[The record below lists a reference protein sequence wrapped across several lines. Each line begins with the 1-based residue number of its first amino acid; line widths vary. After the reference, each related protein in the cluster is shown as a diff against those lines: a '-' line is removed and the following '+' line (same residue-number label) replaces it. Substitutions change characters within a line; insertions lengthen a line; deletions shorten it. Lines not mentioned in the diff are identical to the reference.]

1 MFKRF
6 LLVPLCLF
14 TSALAFADHH
24 EETEAASGPEGASDL
39 RAEYQFCTLNK
50 GKTLKD
56 VDKYSQKYGTFAAEN
71 GVKYNQTLL
80 TPVHAGASMGD
91 YTHII
96 VGHWPNG
103 REMYKDW
110 GVYLNQF
117 QDKHPNLK
125 SPHTCNANFA
135 TFQLRVV
142 QAWDESMG
150 MDPRRPVQYA
160 DCSLNDGKT
169 LDDAVAAERS
179 AAELVASV
187 GLKGY
192 GVNYILPY
200 LGQTPTDYDFIS
212 LFYFQTYAARGEMA
226 FNYHKVSAE
235 AEAITGEVYTCE
247 NPRSFAA
254 KNLYTNW
261 DNN

>member
-91 YTHII
+91 YLLFSVDRRGTKMAQ
-96 VGHWPNG
+96 WS
-103 REMYKDW
+103 Y
-110 GVYLNQF
+110 
-117 QDKHPNLK
+117 
-125 SPHTCNANFA
+125 
-135 TFQLRVV
+135 VV
-142 QAWDESMG
+142 CG
-150 MDPRRPVQYA
+150 
-160 DCSLNDGKT
+160 NDR
-169 LDDAVAAERS
+169 L
-179 AAELVASV
+179 
-187 GLKGY
+187 
-192 GVNYILPY
+192 
-200 LGQTPTDYDFIS
+200 
-212 LFYFQTYAARGEMA
+212 
-226 FNYHKVSAE
+226 
-235 AEAITGEVYTCE
+235 
-247 NPRSFAA
+247 
-254 KNLYTNW
+254 
-261 DNN
+261 